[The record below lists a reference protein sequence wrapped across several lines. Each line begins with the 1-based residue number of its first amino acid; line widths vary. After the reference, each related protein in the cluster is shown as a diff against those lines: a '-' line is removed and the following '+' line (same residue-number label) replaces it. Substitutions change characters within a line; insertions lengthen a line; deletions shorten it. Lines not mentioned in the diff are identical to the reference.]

1 MKRIVLLLAAA
12 ALSLAVVQIAT
23 ARTATRPGVVGI
35 KYDCLNRSQR
45 AFVVS
50 EIDRGSAGTAVLPR
64 GSVASSCLVRP
75 ELARN
80 LPKCGLGGSSFTRG
94 CVLTGLGGKLHG
106 NSTAVLAIIN
116 PDSMRPEDLVGAN
129 PTPHP

>member
-1 MKRIVLLLAAA
+1 MKRLALLLAAA
-12 ALSLAVVQIAT
+12 ALLLAAVRIAT
-23 ARTATRPGVVGI
+23 ARTASRPGVVGV

-45 AFVVS
+45 AFVVT
-50 EIDRGSAGTAVLPR
+50 EIDRGSAGTAALPR
-64 GSVASSCLVRP
+64 GSLASGCLVRP
-75 ELARN
+75 ELAGN
-80 LPKCGLGGSSFTRG
+80 MPKCGLGGASFARG

-106 NSTAVLAIIN
+106 SSTAVVAIIN